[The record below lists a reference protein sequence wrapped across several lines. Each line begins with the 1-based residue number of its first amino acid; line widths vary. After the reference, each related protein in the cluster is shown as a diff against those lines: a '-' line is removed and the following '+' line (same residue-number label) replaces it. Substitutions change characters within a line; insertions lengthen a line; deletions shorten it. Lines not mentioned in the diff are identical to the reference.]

1 MNDRTGAN
9 DTPPDLLLAHSSD
22 LHIAS
27 DSRPEEDL
35 ARLRVVLTTARESG
49 AQALLLAGDVFDH
62 NRVKLALIDEVGRT
76 LHEGGLPVI
85 ILPGNHDCLAE
96 GSVYR
101 RGGLGDVPNVEVL
114 GITVDETLALPSL
127 DLEVWGRAH
136 PDHVDM
142 QPLRDVP
149 SRGALRHRV
158 VMAHGHWVTGPH
170 DHHRSWL
177 IHQEEIH
184 ALQTDYLALGHW
196 DVAQPVGDGVVPA
209 YYSGSPDLA
218 RSINLIRLGTR
229 GTEVS
234 RVPLPNLKRH
244 D

>member
-1 MNDRTGAN
+1 MNDRNGAR
-9 DTPPDLLLAHSSD
+9 TAPTDLLLAHSSD

-27 DSRPEEDL
+27 DSRPDEDL
-35 ARLRVVLTTARESG
+35 GRLRAVLRAANDSG
-49 AQALLLAGDVFDH
+49 ARALLLAGDVFDH
-62 NRVKLALIDEVGRT
+62 NRVKLALIDEVSRT
-76 LHEGGLPVI
+76 LHDGGLPVI

-114 GITVDETLALPSL
+114 GITVDESLALPAL
-127 DLEVWGRAH
+127 DLEIWGRAH

-142 QPLRDVP
+142 APLRDVP
-149 SRGALRHRV
+149 SRGASRFRV
-158 VMAHGHWVTGPH
+158 VMAHGHWVSGPH

-177 IHQEEIH
+177 IHQEELH

-196 DVAQPVGDGVVPA
+196 DVAQPIGDGSVPA

-218 RSINLIRLGTR
+218 RTINLIRLSAAGTD
-229 GTEVS
+229 VS
-234 RVPLPNLKRH
+234 RVPLLR